1 MIRVKVLSIRKILKN
16 IFCLLGVI
24 IFILGIILVT
34 HSMIKLESRT
44 FAYNL
49 VNETLNLN
57 TLQKN
62 SYVRILTAE
71 LGIEKDWLKSER
83 NLYYK
88 EIVEKVEMKNDKQH
102 KNQIVDEISVDKD
115 YSKYISNSLIRTWD
129 RPKVYNVMEL
139 SSGKIQVG
147 NMYISNYSKLKLNY
161 NELSKTS
168 NFKFDEKTNIL
179 ILHTHTSEAYAE
191 TGEDKNFRT
200 LNDSEN
206 IVSVGNVLEQN
217 LLLKNFKVKHSITK
231 HDTPSYNGA
240 YKASLA
246 TVEEELK
253 NEHYDMVLDIHR
265 DALSGNLNFRPTAEI
280 NGETA
285 AKLMFVV
292 GTNASGV
299 THDNWMENL
308 KLAMLIQ
315 NTANEMYPGLFRD
328 LNLSKSRYNQHVSSG
343 ALILEVGATG
353 NTLEEV
359 WTSMKYFSDVLQALK
374 QK

>member
-1 MIRVKVLSIRKILKN
+1 M
-16 IFCLLGVI
+16 
-24 IFILGIILVT
+24 
-34 HSMIKLESRT
+34 
-44 FAYNL
+44 
-49 VNETLNLN
+49 
-57 TLQKN
+57 
-62 SYVRILTAE
+62 
-71 LGIEKDWLKSER
+71 
-83 NLYYK
+83 
-88 EIVEKVEMKNDKQH
+88 
-102 KNQIVDEISVDKD
+102 
-115 YSKYISNSLIRTWD
+115 
-129 RPKVYNVMEL
+129 
-139 SSGKIQVG
+139 
-147 NMYISNYSKLKLNY
+147 
-161 NELSKTS
+161 
-168 NFKFDEKTNIL
+168 
-179 ILHTHTSEAYAE
+179 
-191 TGEDKNFRT
+191 
-200 LNDSEN
+200 
-206 IVSVGNVLEQN
+206 
-217 LLLKNFKVKHSITK
+217 
-231 HDTPSYNGA
+231 
-240 YKASLA
+240 A
-246 TVEEELK
+246 TVAEELK